1 MNCSEQ
7 SEVGENVIRPGE
19 DQVGSRPV
27 TQPSTLP
34 TESPL
39 LPFPN
44 LSFSF
49 YSLLFLS
56 SAPYN
61 QVKAGER
68 SCWAHIWARKG
79 PCRGEAVSGSQG
91 EPPLALHMPCF
102 GTRLTRNFL
111 FPFHRMPQADGA
123 PNLPDVFPEGGR
135 NTSQGMRM
143 DIPFT
148 R

>member
-7 SEVGENVIRPGE
+7 SGVGENVLRPSEG
-19 DQVGSRPV
+19 QAGSRPAA
-27 TQPSTLP
+27 QPHTLA

-61 QVKAGER
+61 QLKAGER
-68 SCWAHIWARKG
+68 SC
-79 PCRGEAVSGSQG
+79 
-91 EPPLALHMPCF
+91 
-102 GTRLTRNFL
+102 
-111 FPFHRMPQADGA
+111 
-123 PNLPDVFPEGGR
+123 
-135 NTSQGMRM
+135 
-143 DIPFT
+143 
-148 R
+148 